1 MEAKELIEKLNQ
13 TISDNDIYIGEI
25 AVDGDLEEISEKME
39 TPIKHVYQEGG
50 HEGGGDYVCGVI
62 HFTEYDIY
70 LKIEGYYC
78 SHNGTEFD
86 DDWFQV
92 FPKQKMIT
100 VYETAKETTNQNTDT
115 DGDSYSY

>member
-13 TISDNDIYIGEI
+13 TLSDNDIWVGEI
-25 AVDGDLEEISEKME
+25 AISEEVSDVSELMQ
-39 TPIKHVYQEGG
+39 TPIKHVYQKGG
-50 HEGGGDYVCGVI
+50 NEGGGDYACGVI

-92 FPKQKMIT
+92 FPRDIT
-100 VYETAKETTNQNTDT
+100 VTIYESADEINSDK
-115 DGDSYSY
+115 